1 MNMRNV
7 LIVIGVL
14 IASALGRMAY
24 IVIPAAGMLDD
35 IQSQVPQQCDA
46 LTIAPGTED
55 VTIDAQS
62 GLAYVSTD
70 DRRNS
75 ETSRGAI
82 YAFDI
87 HQTESLRLIS
97 PDVLADF
104 HPHGISLW
112 TGPDGAQRL
121 FVVNH
126 RTLISET
133 ISAHAIEVFDIGVD
147 GMLTHVES
155 IEYDA
160 LRSPNDVIAVGPRS
174 FYATNDRAYHS
185 GMMSTLEAYFGLP
198 LVDVSY
204 FDGETGRIVA
214 DGITYANGINISA
227 DGNQVYV
234 SELLARR
241 VRVYERDAASGDLRF
256 VRALPVPT
264 APDNIEVDSD
274 GDLWIGGHP
283 RIMDFP
289 AHASDPN
296 HIAASHAVRLD
307 PRTGEAET
315 VLMALDGEINA
326 SSVATMHDGVLIV
339 GAVFD
344 DHVLVCPRL

>member
-1 MNMRNV
+1 MRNI
-7 LIVIGVL
+7 LIIFGVVIGLVL
-14 IASALGRMAY
+14 ARIAY
-24 IVIPAAGMLDD
+24 VVIPASGMLDD
-35 IQSQVPQQCDA
+35 IQSQVPQQCEA

-55 VTIDAQS
+55 VTIDTRS

-75 ETSRGAI
+75 ENSRGAI

-87 HQTESLRLIS
+87 HQTDTLQLIS
-97 PDVLADF
+97 TDVPADF

-112 TGPDGAQRL
+112 TGPGGEQRL

-126 RTLISET
+126 RTEISET
-133 ISAHAIEVFDIGVD
+133 VSAHAIEIFDIEAD
-147 GMLTHVES
+147 GRLTHAKS
-155 IEYDA
+155 IEYEA
-160 LRSPNDVIAVGPRS
+160 LHSPNDVIAVGPRS

-185 GMMSTLEAYFGLP
+185 GIMSSLEAYFGLP
-198 LVDVSY
+198 LVGVSY

-227 DGNQVYV
+227 DGNQIYV

-241 VRVYERDAASGDLRF
+241 IRIYDREPASGDLSF
-256 VRALPVPT
+256 VRALAVPT
-264 APDNIEVDSD
+264 APDNIEVDTV
-274 GDLWIGGHP
+274 GNLWIGGHP

-289 AHASDPN
+289 AHAADPN
-296 HIAASHAVRLD
+296 HIAPSHAVRLD
-307 PRTGEAET
+307 PNTGDAET
-315 VLMALDGEINA
+315 VLMALDGELNA

-344 DHVLVCPRL
+344 DHVLLCPGM